1 MNKDQERHASAL
13 RGLIAA
19 PDAFVLP
26 EVWDVASAR
35 VIGDGKFQAVGT
47 SASAIAWSN
56 GYKPHERVKLEEL
69 LVVAARI
76 VRGSRLPVNADLEG
90 GVGRSVSD
98 VKRGVQA
105 AIAIGCAGIT
115 IGDGSRNGAHGV
127 MPIDEMSNRIKAA
140 RAAAMEAGMPIV
152 VTARTET
159 FQLGPLGSSPFQTAI
174 ERGSAYLD
182 AGADC
187 VLVPGIQHIQVVERL
202 AHAMDGPLAISIS
215 LSSAPNVDTY
225 SAAGVS
231 CVTLGSSLLRS
242 LLGTLRTKAEE
253 LATFGHFVHLDR
265 AIPQDELE
273 ELLR

>member
-1 MNKDQERHASAL
+1 MNSDQVSKASAL
-13 RGLIAA
+13 RGLIMA

-26 EVWDVASAR
+26 AVWDVASAR
-35 VIGDGKFQAVGT
+35 IIGDAGFHAIGT

-56 GYKPHERVKLEEL
+56 GYQPHERVKLEEL
-69 LVVAARI
+69 LLVAGRVA
-76 VRGSRLPVNADLEG
+76 RGSRLPVNADLEG
-90 GVGRSVSD
+90 GVGRSVGD
-98 VKRGVQA
+98 VKRSVQA
-105 AIAIGCAGIT
+105 AIAIGCAGVT

-140 RAAAMEAGMPIV
+140 RVAAMESNVPIV

-159 FQLGPLGSSPFQTAI
+159 FHLGPLGTSPFQTAI
-174 ERGSAYLD
+174 ERGSAYLE

-187 VLVPGIQHIQVVERL
+187 VLVPGIQHVQVVERL
-202 AHAMDGPLAISIS
+202 AHAMNGPLAISIS
-215 LSSAPNVDTY
+215 LSSAPNLDTY

-242 LLGTLRTKAEE
+242 LLGNLRAKAHE
-253 LATFGHFVHLDR
+253 LTSFGHFAHLDR